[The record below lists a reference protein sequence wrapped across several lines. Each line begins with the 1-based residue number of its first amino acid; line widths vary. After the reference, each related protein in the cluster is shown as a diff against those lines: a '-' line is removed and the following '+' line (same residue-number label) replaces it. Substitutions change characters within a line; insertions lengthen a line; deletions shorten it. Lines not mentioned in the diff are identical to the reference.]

1 MTSWIKL
8 AFRNLARNKRRSV
21 VTILAATLG
30 FAAVNLFGGFTTYM
44 FVNLRDAFIYAG
56 GNGHLQVCK
65 KGYHQHGAT
74 DPANYLLSAETY
86 QKLRKLAEE
95 DDRIILAAGKLDVSG
110 QIDSGN
116 ASNIFIGRAVTPSE
130 HEEFFKH
137 SKTLKRGFSFLAKGE
152 KITDDNPYAIGVAF
166 GVEETL
172 GLNLEDEVV
181 LMARTL
187 DGQLNVVDA
196 AVKHV
201 FGNASANL
209 ADKLIFMPLQLAQE
223 LYQTDGVGTV
233 GILLNHQGD
242 LDSVREKIEAVLAD
256 APEELEITPWDQ
268 QSEMYKL
275 TRKMFNMIFGI
286 VFIILIVIVTMSVMN
301 TMGMAILER
310 TTEIGTLRALGLKQV
325 GVIFLFGIEG
335 ALLGVLGSI
344 TGMIATIAV
353 WLLVKIQQP
362 MWTPPTIAREVPLE
376 IRLEPSY
383 LLITTVFLVVLTLAA
398 AIIPARKA
406 SKTGIVEALGHV

>member
-21 VTILAATLG
+21 VTVLAATLG

-44 FVNLRDAFIYAG
+44 FTNLRDAFIYAG
-56 GNGHLQVCK
+56 GNGHLQICK
-65 KGYHQHGAT
+65 KGYRQHGST
-74 DPANYLLSAETY
+74 DPANFLLSAETY
-86 QKLRKLAEE
+86 QKLRKLAAE
-95 DDRIILAAGKLDVSG
+95 DDRIILAAGKLDVTG
-110 QIDSGN
+110 QIDTGD

-130 HEEFFKH
+130 HEEFFRN
-137 SKTLKRGFSFLAKGE
+137 SETLKRGFSFLAKGE

-172 GLNLEDEVV
+172 NLELGDEVV
-181 LMARTL
+181 LMARTI
-187 DGQLNVVDA
+187 DGQINVVDA
-196 AVKHV
+196 VVKHV
-201 FGNASANL
+201 FGNASATI

-233 GILLNHQGD
+233 GILLKNRGD
-242 LDSVREKIEAVLAD
+242 LIAVQKTVTELLAGS
-256 APEELEITPWDQ
+256 PEELEIVAWDEL
-268 QSEMYKL
+268 SEMYKL

-286 VFIILIVIVTMSVMN
+286 VFFILIVIVTMSVMN

-310 TTEIGTLRALGLKQV
+310 TTEIGTLRALGLKRK
-325 GVIFLFGIEG
+325 GVIFLFGVEG

-344 TGMIATIAV
+344 TGFLATFLV
-353 WLLVKIQQP
+353 WALIKLQHP

-376 IRLEPSY
+376 VPMVPAY
-383 LLITTVFLVVLTLAA
+383 LAITTVFLVLLTLAA